1 MAKKKK
7 PAGGNAIIYARYSSH
22 NQRDVSIEQQIEA
35 CRKHAA
41 ELGLTI
47 TDTYEDRAISGRT
60 DNRPAFQRMMR
71 DAEDGKF
78 QYVLAWKSNR
88 MGRNMMQAMVN
99 ESRLMD
105 CGVKVFYAEEDF
117 DDSAAGR
124 FALRSMMNVNQ
135 FYSDN
140 LAEDVRRGL
149 MDNASK
155 CMANGRQPL
164 GYKRGEG
171 GKVVVDEPAAAIVR
185 EIYTRIASGE
195 MFMDIAR
202 DLNRRGI
209 KTQSGS
215 EWNKSSFK
223 VLCRN
228 ERYRGIYI
236 YGDTRIEGG
245 IPPIVDDVLWY
256 KVQEVL
262 KVKKSKNR
270 HHCPSDEDYLLTGK
284 LRCGKCGGYMIG
296 MSGRSKTG
304 DVHHYYACQNR
315 RVGHTCDKK
324 NIRRDVVEPAVA
336 QAIKQYCLTDDAIEW
351 ITDQTIA
358 YWEDEDRKLQID
370 SIENDLSAVQSSI
383 SNVMKAIEMGVITET
398 TRDRLIELE
407 RQQTDLKSKLA
418 LAKEEIVHVD
428 RKDLISSLLAFRH
441 GNVHDRAYQ
450 EKLFNAFLIAVY
462 VYDDDHLKL
471 VFNSF
476 GKDDT
481 VNIALDL
488 GENDDN
494 SGLSDVSKSSPILSN
509 GQPKRHPNTPDV
521 FFCRIR
527 VMECTPP
534 LHTRG
539 VLDMENIKKNF
550 GFGCMRLPLKDGEID
565 LAETSR
571 MVDYFLEQ
579 GFNYFDTAHGYLQGR
594 SETALKACLT
604 SRHPRD
610 SYILTNKLTGSFFK
624 TEADIRPFFQSQLEA
639 CGVDYFDFYLM
650 HAQSATFYQHFK
662 KCRAYETAFA
672 LKAEGK
678 IKHVGISFHD
688 HAEVL
693 EQILTDY
700 PEIEVVQIQF
710 NYVDYDDPAVQSRK
724 CYEVCRRH
732 GKPVL
737 VMEPVKGGNLVNL
750 PEEARK
756 VLDELHGGSPA
767 SYAIR
772 FAAGFPGMM
781 MVLSGMSSMEQM
793 KDNLSYMKD
802 FQPLNE
808 TELEA
813 VKKVQSIFCGMNL
826 IPCTACRYCTD
837 GCPRQIAIPD
847 LFAVMNTKQIY
858 HDWNADFY
866 YNNVYTGAGRRAS
879 DCIQCGRCEKACP
892 QHLPIRRLL
901 TEIAAEFDKQ

>member
-71 DAEDGKF
+71 DAEGGKF

-164 GYKRGEG
+164 GYKRGED

-610 SYILTNKLTGSFFK
+610 SYILTDKLTGTFFK

-710 NYVDYDDPAVQSRK
+710 NYVDYDDPAVQSRE

-813 VKKVQSIFCGMNL
+813 VKKVQSIFRGMNL

-892 QHLPIRRLL
+892 QHLPIRKLL
-901 TEIAAEFDKQ
+901 TEIAAEFEKQ

>member
-164 GYKRGEG
+164 GYKRGED

-610 SYILTNKLTGSFFK
+610 SYILTNKLTGTFFK

-650 HAQSATFYQHFK
+650 HAQSAMFYQHFK

-710 NYVDYDDPAVQSRK
+710 NYVDYDDPAVQSRE

-813 VKKVQSIFCGMNL
+813 VKKVQSIFRGMNL

-901 TEIAAEFDKQ
+901 TEIAAEFEKQ

>member
-550 GFGCMRLPLKDGEID
+550 GFGCMRLPMKDGEID

-610 SYILTNKLTGSFFK
+610 SYILTNKLTGTFFK

-650 HAQSATFYQHFK
+650 HAQSAMFYQHFK

-813 VKKVQSIFCGMNL
+813 VKKVQSIFRGMNL

-892 QHLPIRRLL
+892 QHLPIRKLL

>member
-215 EWNKSSFK
+215 EWNKSSFN

-610 SYILTNKLTGSFFK
+610 SYILTNKLTGTFFK

-650 HAQSATFYQHFK
+650 HAQSAMFYQHFK

-710 NYVDYDDPAVQSRK
+710 NYVDYDDPAVQSRE

-813 VKKVQSIFCGMNL
+813 VKKVQSIFRGMNL

-879 DCIQCGRCEKACP
+879 DCIQCGRCEKVCP

-901 TEIAAEFDKQ
+901 TEIAAEFEKQ

>member
-428 RKDLISSLLAFRH
+428 RKDLISCLLAFRH

-610 SYILTNKLTGSFFK
+610 SYILTNKLTGTFFK

-813 VKKVQSIFCGMNL
+813 VKKVQSIFRGMNL

-879 DCIQCGRCEKACP
+879 DCVQCGRCEKVCP

-901 TEIAAEFDKQ
+901 TEIAAEFEKQ

>member
-47 TDTYEDRAISGRT
+47 TATYEDRAISGRT

-71 DAEDGKF
+71 DAEGGKF

-164 GYKRGEG
+164 GYKRGED

-215 EWNKSSFK
+215 KWNKSSFK

-610 SYILTNKLTGSFFK
+610 SYILTDKLTGTFFK

-650 HAQSATFYQHFK
+650 HAQSAMFYQHFK

-813 VKKVQSIFCGMNL
+813 VKKVQSIFRGMNL

-901 TEIAAEFDKQ
+901 TEIAAEFEKQ

>member
-164 GYKRGEG
+164 GYKRGED

-550 GFGCMRLPLKDGEID
+550 GFGCMRLPLKDGEVD

-610 SYILTNKLTGSFFK
+610 SYILTDKLTGTFFK

-650 HAQSATFYQHFK
+650 HAQSAMFYQHFK

-813 VKKVQSIFCGMNL
+813 VKKVQSIFRGMNL

-901 TEIAAEFDKQ
+901 TEIAAEFEKQ